1 MEARG
6 FFICLEG
13 LDGSGKTTQ
22 AKLLVRKLKRDHD
35 TVYTAEPSDST
46 IGRLIKTKYLHDDER
61 SSRIVEAL
69 LFAADRFN
77 HVEKVVLP
85 ALRKGKLVVSDRYV
99 HSSLAYQ
106 GAEGLDLKWIREI
119 NKHTLNPDI
128 TIYIDVRPEIALQR
142 LKSRRSVMEKLETQ
156 RRVREIYL
164 EFVERGELVR
174 IDGSKSK
181 RAVSQDIMS
190 IVQSSLEKART
201 SKGGSFST
209 PP

>member
-1 MEARG
+1 M
-6 FFICLEG
+6 
-13 LDGSGKTTQ
+13 
-22 AKLLVRKLKRDHD
+22 RKLKRDHD